1 MVKFDRQVRTNP
13 LIHSMIEIDNLL
25 DLTNLR
31 VSLRYLTFAAVE
43 RKETVLSKSYKN
55 IMHTKQNLGIERGQ
69 CSFYRNVKVKE
80 NVLMHISEFVN
91 LIRTGKWKSEITG
104 YRQLMREG
112 KLDEARI
119 YLYGTD

>member
-1 MVKFDRQVRTNP
+1 
-13 LIHSMIEIDNLL
+13 MIGIDNLL

>member
-1 MVKFDRQVRTNP
+1 
-13 LIHSMIEIDNLL
+13 
-25 DLTNLR
+25 
-31 VSLRYLTFAAVE
+31 
-43 RKETVLSKSYKN
+43 
-55 IMHTKQNLGIERGQ
+55 MHTKQNLGIERGQ

-112 KLDEARI
+112 KLDEAGRLKNCLPAI
-119 YLYGTD
+119 LVAGECEGGHTKANFRKFSGDWYLMWTDAMKRRGNCSNC